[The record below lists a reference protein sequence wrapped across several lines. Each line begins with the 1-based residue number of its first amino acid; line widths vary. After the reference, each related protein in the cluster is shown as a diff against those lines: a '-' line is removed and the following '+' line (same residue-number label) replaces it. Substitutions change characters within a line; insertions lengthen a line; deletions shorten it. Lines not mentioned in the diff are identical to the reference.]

1 MHQDTISLLGDCT
14 AGIDMAISTMDG
26 VLPSV
31 KDQTLRKKIQES
43 VKSHQSLRKQTV
55 DYLHRCGA
63 EEKGSNPMA
72 KGMSWLKTNTKL
84 AFGGDDTTVAD
95 LVATGCDMGVR
106 SLCRSRNRYAGAEE
120 EAKFLAEQLIDCE
133 ETLSASLRPFL

>member
-1 MHQDTISLLGDCT
+1 MNQDTISLLGDCT

-55 DYLHRCGA
+55 DCLHRYGA

-84 AFGGDDTTVAD
+84 AFGGDDTTVAY
-95 LVATGCDMGVR
+95 LVADGCDMGVK
-106 SLCRSRNRYAGAEE
+106 SLCRSRNRYASADE